1 LTQNGESD
9 YFGRFDLEE
18 QAFFVMFESLSE
30 KLSKTF
36 KKLKGQGKLTEK
48 NIEEALKEVR
58 MALLEADV
66 NYRVVKKFVE
76 DIRQSAMGQE
86 VLDSLSPGQ
95 QVIKIVYEELI
106 RLMGGSRQELNLTGR
121 TPFTLMLVGLQGSGK
136 TTTAGKLAL
145 HLRKKG
151 RNPYLV
157 PADIYRPA
165 AIEQLQKLGSQLG
178 IPVHDTEKNRKPE
191 DTCREALSMAGSVGA
206 DILIMDTAGRLHIDD
221 ELMAELVRIK
231 ERVSPTEILLVA
243 DAMTGQDAV
252 NVAKR
257 FNDLLDIS
265 GVILTKME
273 GDARG
278 GAALSVKAVTDKP
291 IKFIGVGEKLD
302 ALEPFFPDRLAS
314 RILGM
319 GDMLS
324 LIEKAQEEFDEKEAL
339 KLAKKLR
346 KREFDLED
354 FLSQLR
360 QLKKLGSLEQ
370 IMSMLP
376 GMGQLKQ
383 LKNMKPDEKD
393 LVRVEAIINSM
404 TKEERGNYKSVNG
417 SRRRRIALGSGTTI
431 QDVNRLL
438 KNFAQTKKMM
448 ENLTRKGLQGVSS
461 IFH

>member
-1 LTQNGESD
+1 
-9 YFGRFDLEE
+9 
-18 QAFFVMFESLSE
+18 MFESLSE

-36 KKLKGQGKLTEK
+36 KKLRGQGKLTEK

-66 NYRVVKKFVE
+66 NYKVVKKFVE
-76 DIRQSAMGQE
+76 DIRQSSMGQE
-86 VLDSLSPGQ
+86 VLDSLTPGQ

-206 DILIMDTAGRLHIDD
+206 DILIIDTAGRLHIDD

-383 LKNMKPDEKD
+383 LKNMKPDEKE

-448 ENLTRKGLQGVSS
+448 ENLTRKGLQGVPS